1 MNKNKILEAFSEAIS
16 KDISRYLKEGIIK
29 KEDMAIFASG
39 YTLGC
44 IKILI
49 VHNTI
54 NVTEALEIGN
64 LITDKV
70 EKSYRLKE

>member
-1 MNKNKILEAFSEAIS
+1 MNENETLEKLAEAIS
-16 KDISRYLKEGIIK
+16 KDILRYLKEGIIK

-44 IKILI
+44 AKILI

-54 NVTEALEIGN
+54 NVTEALEIGK
-64 LITDKV
+64 LTADKL
-70 EKSYRLKE
+70 EKAID